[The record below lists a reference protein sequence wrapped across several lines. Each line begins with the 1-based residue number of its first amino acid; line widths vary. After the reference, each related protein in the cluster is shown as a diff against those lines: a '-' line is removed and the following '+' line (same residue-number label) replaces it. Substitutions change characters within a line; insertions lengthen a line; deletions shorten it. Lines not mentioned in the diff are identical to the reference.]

1 MSTLSSTP
9 SAPARTSSAPTTSP
23 SDRRLSLRRTWSLAS
38 AELRLLLRNRALL
51 FYSAGLP
58 ILAGLFMLRVLPDSG
73 ESTQMQATRLIV
85 TITGFALLF
94 GVYYSLVSTFVA
106 RRQDLVLKRLRSGE
120 SSVLDV
126 LTSISLPSMLTMIVQ
141 AVVAAVLAA
150 VLVDTYTPVN
160 VALVVVAVLGGGIV
174 VALLAAVSSAF
185 SSTVES
191 VQVTTL
197 PLILVLMAAPG
208 FAVPASVMPDTF
220 LAVARFLP
228 MSPVVELIELGI
240 AGVDR
245 SGEVLDLAGTFSAA
259 ALPVAVLVAWGAIGV
274 WATIRY
280 FRWEPRR

>member
-1 MSTLSSTP
+1 MSTL
-9 SAPARTSSAPTTSP
+9 ARPTSPPTTSVPTSSP
-23 SDRRLSLRRTWSLAS
+23 SDRKLSPRRTWSLAA
-38 AELRLLLRNRALL
+38 AEIRLLIRNKALL

-58 ILAGLFMLRVLPDSG
+58 ILGGLFMLRVLPDDGQSA
-73 ESTQMQATRLIV
+73 ELQATRLIV

-94 GVYYSLVSTFVA
+94 GVYYSLVSVFVA

-126 LTSISLPSMLTMIVQ
+126 LTAISLPSMLTMLVQ
-141 AVVAAVLAA
+141 TVVAAVLAA
-150 VLVDTYTPVN
+150 VLVGTYAPVN
-160 VALVVVAVLGGGIV
+160 VALVVVAALGGGV
-174 VALLAAVSSAF
+174 VIALLAAVSSAF

-197 PLILVLMAAPG
+197 PFILVLMAAPG

-228 MSPVVELIELGI
+228 MSPVVELVELGI
-240 AGVDR
+240 AGADR
-245 SGEVLDLAGTFSAA
+245 SGEILDLAGTFSAA
-259 ALPVAVLVAWGAIGV
+259 ALPFAVLVAWGAIGL
-274 WATIRY
+274 WATVRY

>member
-1 MSTLSSTP
+1 MSTL
-9 SAPARTSSAPTTSP
+9 ARPTSPPTTSVP
-23 SDRRLSLRRTWSLAS
+23 TSSPGDRRLSPRRTWSLAA
-38 AELRLLLRNRALL
+38 AEIRLLIRNKALL

-58 ILAGLFMLRVLPDSG
+58 ILGGLFMLRVLPDDGQSA
-73 ESTQMQATRLIV
+73 ELQATRLIV

-94 GVYYSLVSTFVA
+94 GVYYSLVSVFVA

-126 LTSISLPSMLTMIVQ
+126 LTAISLPSMLTMLVQ
-141 AVVAAVLAA
+141 TVVAAVLAA
-150 VLVDTYTPVN
+150 VLVGTYAPVN
-160 VALVVVAVLGGGIV
+160 VALVVVAVLGGGV
-174 VALLAAVSSAF
+174 VIALLAAVSSAF

-197 PLILVLMAAPG
+197 PFILVLMAAPG
-208 FAVPASVMPDTF
+208 FAVPASVVPDTF

-259 ALPVAVLVAWGAIGV
+259 ALPFAVLVAWGAIGV